1 MALIMS
7 NQKGEHMKEKQWYEK
22 TWDEMSSVRL
32 INKIQSWSDFYDFS
46 TFEPTEDQR
55 ETYKLMYEKAKRI
68 DPDNYKLLGC
78 ILPEHF
84 GKRKKGNH

>member
-1 MALIMS
+1 
-7 NQKGEHMKEKQWYEK
+7 
-22 TWDEMSSVRL
+22 
-32 INKIQSWSDFYDFS
+32 
-46 TFEPTEDQR
+46 
-55 ETYKLMYEKAKRI
+55 MYEKAKRI